1 MITSA
6 NGLPYIPG
14 ELILE
19 QFGASVK
26 NAFTDV
32 TEDRP
37 ILRRTES
44 CPDLM
49 FVLGDRTRSDA
60 ERTRKPDALVD
71 TDPMI
76 QDAPDGDA
84 PRPGWE
90 PSEGASIMCDAA
102 TTGGSADEWSESFL
116 DCLGGMDEPP
126 PKRHKT
132 TGIVRKITE
141 RARSSTHLAEVQTTQ
156 EAVAEDNT
164 TESWT
169 NDKERAKAMLDDVG
183 RMVPTNTSWQA
194 EAEGSLKDRRSKE
207 VALKDLVASLAIIKE
222 LSDGSVTS
230 GKITLRDKL
239 FIFLLRYGEGFRS
252 HDGELYEYEESGAWL
267 NRKTCTVDMRPSLN
281 LVEGILYKL
290 SESITEEQLWN
301 WEVVKAGLLD
311 VLRNA
316 ANDGSS
322 LLAFKQSCKEDC
334 AIQMRFQL
342 AGDWREE
349 I

>member
-14 ELILE
+14 ELIFE

-26 NAFTDV
+26 NTFIVVA
-32 TEDRP
+32 EDRP

-49 FVLGDRTRSDA
+49 FVLGDLTGSDA
-60 ERTRKPDALVD
+60 ERTRKPDAPVD

-102 TTGGSADEWSESFL
+102 PTDGSADEWSESFL
-116 DCLGGMDEPP
+116 DCLVGMDEPP
-126 PKRHKT
+126 SKRHTT

-194 EAEGSLKDRRSKE
+194 EAEDSLKDRRSKE
-207 VALKDLVASLAIIKE
+207 MALKDLVASLAIIKE
-222 LSDGSVTS
+222 LSDGSVTG

-239 FIFLLRYGEGFRS
+239 FFFLVRYGEGFRS
-252 HDGELYEYEESGAWL
+252 HAGELYGYEESGAWL

-281 LVEGILYKL
+281 LVEGILL
-290 SESITEEQLWN
+290 
-301 WEVVKAGLLD
+301 
-311 VLRNA
+311 
-316 ANDGSS
+316 
-322 LLAFKQSCKEDC
+322 
-334 AIQMRFQL
+334 
-342 AGDWREE
+342 
-349 I
+349 